1 MTSHHPSNTLPS
13 TIPPSRFITTS
24 IEQSQERLAI
34 KRNSTTYNQDAS
46 DQGYSKFRERHSHGT
61 SEIPY
66 YLAPHIS
73 YTNLMDSIKE
83 NEFIEKNVLS
93 HLPKLLDDAESLIF
107 TCQAYVANRRR
118 GIEMDCHEE
127 FANQIRQHMNYFLSR
142 FLSEKSLLPS
152 YYDVYLQHLLSSED
166 EIRSSL
172 DKELSSMNISKRKRR
187 DQNTASGKIQRES
200 PEKVV
205 STVSFNRVKFSTKQ
219 SKSRKKQENKK
230 TKLDDSQSIK
240 KPPKRKE
247 KQEHLIEEDR
257 DRIWSLITKKH
268 VIKAARSFNQ
278 LNNTCLSNNKRIAQ
292 LAYREVNRT
301 NSKIISRRDFP
312 TRSKKMM
319 REMLAYW
326 KKNEKEEKELRK
338 KAEKIELERRRSEE
352 EAREA
357 RRQARKLNFLINQT
371 ELYTH
376 FIAKKITP
384 QLKQKKPI
392 QESFSSMTTEEL
404 IDQENES
411 AQDIL
416 QERAQQQAILAVS
429 KQVQRIK
436 SFDMSHHTTS
446 KMIDDSVALDQM
458 DFQHPT
464 GMPESDN
471 MDSILLDQPSILNCS
486 LKAYQRKG
494 LHWLGNLYEQGING
508 ILADEMGLG
517 KTVQSIALM
526 AHIAERQNIWGP
538 FLVVAPASTLHN
550 WQQEVT
556 KFVPVF
562 KVLPYWGSIGDRK
575 VLRKFWNQTKLSM
588 KDAPFHVLITS
599 YQLVVTDEKYFQRI
613 KWQYMVLDE
622 AQAIKSSNS
631 IRWKTL
637 LGFQCRNRLL
647 LTGTP
652 IQNSMQE
659 LWALLHF
666 IMPTLFDSHAE
677 FSEWFSK
684 DIESH
689 AENKSLL
696 NAHQLSRLHMILKPF
711 MLRRIKKD
719 VEHELGDKIEMDVSC
734 GLSARQNRLYS
745 IVRRK
750 ISTEEILEK
759 LAVATDG
766 TSSNNSLD
774 HLMNLVMQFR
784 KICNHPELLEHTDVL
799 SPFYFTLE
807 DSLPLT
813 SIQDRDGIETYTWTR
828 SCHSPIVISLP
839 HLMIELFESKKSTSC
854 EISIHE
860 WNRLKMLSKIDHEQ
874 QLINLDVYDTSNF
887 LIRFPRIF
895 LYKALANLPKITLN
909 HSYVNQD
916 IHIKAISTKCY
927 SLLEKNTSLHYIHIP
942 KQLDLAMDS
951 GKMFALDKL
960 LNRLKK
966 EEHRVLIYFQ
976 MTRMMDL
983 MEDYLHL
990 KHYRYLR
997 LDGSSKISDRR
1008 DMVSDWQ
1015 TKSDIFIFL
1024 LSTRAGGLGINLTAA
1039 DTVIFYDSDWNP
1051 TVDQQAMDRAHRLGQ
1066 TKQVTVYRLITQGT
1080 IEERIQQKA
1089 QQKHEIQKVVIAG
1102 GEFRQMDMI
1111 KPKEIVSL
1119 LLDENGATN

>member
-1 MTSHHPSNTLPS
+1 MTSHHPSNTLPP

-24 IEQSQERLAI
+24 TDQPQERLPI
-34 KRNSTTYNQDAS
+34 KRSSISHNQDVS

-61 SEIPY
+61 PEIPY

-73 YTNLMDSIKE
+73 YNNLIDSITE
-83 NEFIEKNVLS
+83 NEFIEKDTLS
-93 HLPKLLDDAESLIF
+93 HLPKLLDDDESLIF
-107 TCQAYVANRRR
+107 TCQAYVANRRHE
-118 GIEMDCHEE
+118 IERHCHEE

-142 FLSEKSLLPS
+142 FVSEKTLLPS
-152 YYDVYLQHLLSSED
+152 YYDVYLQHRLSLEN

-172 DKELSSMNISKRKRR
+172 YKELSSMNVSKKKR
-187 DQNTASGKIQRES
+187 DSSTATGKSQRES
-200 PEKVV
+200 PEKTT
-205 STVSFNRVKFSTKQ
+205 STGSINRMKLSTRQ
-219 SKSRKKQENKK
+219 SKSRKKPESKK
-230 TKLDDSQSIK
+230 AKLDDSQLIK

-247 KQEHLIEEDR
+247 KQEHLIEADR

-278 LNNTCLSNNKRIAQ
+278 LNNICLSNNKRIAQ
-292 LAYREVNRT
+292 LTYREVNRA

-338 KAEKIELERRRSEE
+338 KAEKIELERRRAEE
-352 EAREA
+352 EARES

-371 ELYTH
+371 ELYSH

-384 QLKQKKPI
+384 QIKQKKSI

-404 IDQENES
+404 IDQEDES
-411 AQDIL
+411 AHELL
-416 QERAQQQAILAVS
+416 QERAQQQAMLAVS
-429 KQVQRIK
+429 KQVQRTK
-436 SFDMSHHTTS
+436 AFDMSHHTTN
-446 KMIDDSVALDQM
+446 KMIDDSVVLDQM

-471 MDSILLDQPSILNCS
+471 IDSILLDQPSILKCS

-494 LHWLGNLYEQGING
+494 LHWLVNLYEQGING

-526 AHIAERQNIWGP
+526 AHLAERQNIWGP

-556 KFVPVF
+556 KFVPSF

-622 AQAIKSSNS
+622 AQAIKSSSS

-719 VEHELGDKIEMDVSC
+719 VEHELGDKIELDISC

-759 LAVATDG
+759 LAVVDG
-766 TSSNNSLD
+766 TSSSSSFD

-807 DSLPLT
+807 DPLPLE
-813 SIQDRDGIETYTWTR
+813 SSQDRDGIETYTWTR
-828 SCHSPIVISLP
+828 PCHSPIVISLP
-839 HLMIELFESKKSTSC
+839 RLMSELFESKKSIDC
-854 EISIHE
+854 DISIHE
-860 WNRLKMLSKIDHEQ
+860 WNRVEMLSKMDHEQ
-874 QLINLDVYDTSNF
+874 QLINLDIYDTNNF

-895 LYKALANLPKITLN
+895 LYKALANPPKVTLN
-909 HSYVNQD
+909 HPYLNQN
-916 IHIKAISTKCY
+916 IHIKAISTRCY
-927 SLLEKNTSLHYIHIP
+927 SLLEKGMSLHYIHIP

-960 LNRLKK
+960 LSRLK
-966 EEHRVLIYFQ
+966 EEGHRVLIYFQ

-1015 TKSDIFIFL
+1015 TKPDIFVFL

-1080 IEERIQQKA
+1080 IEERIQQRA

-1102 GEFRQMDMI
+1102 GEFKQMDVI

-1119 LLDENGATN
+1119 LLDENGAAD